1 MKKRR
6 ITVLVASLMVMAMGM
21 TMAGCTKLDG
31 GEQTSAVPATS
42 TTAAT
47 ATTTTTE
54 ATTEATT
61 ETVAETTTILSDSE
75 TGTQGGAPV
84 DLVVGNEADHNAQ
97 LSVKNGSGKTITEFY
112 IKKNEDKE
120 YEPDDLLATPWL
132 ADETRDVYLKVDT
145 EKAYDIRIVYEDG
158 TKNEMTRL
166 YVAYI
171 SEGTIQYLD
180 GKSFLEHEPIP
191 QETETSETTK
201 KPKATTTQDPNAGC
215 IGDDGL
221 FY

>member
-1 MKKRR
+1 MKKRLV
-6 ITVLVASLMVMAMGM
+6 TALVASLMVMALS
-21 TMAGCTKLDG
+21 GCSEKDG
-31 GEQTSAVPATS
+31 ETSM
-42 TTAAT
+42 
-47 ATTTTTE
+47 ATTTSSTTQATVSTTE
-54 ATTEATT
+54 STTVATT
-61 ETVAETTTILSDSE
+61 ETVAETTTIVPDSE

-84 DLVVGNEADHNAQ
+84 DLVVGNETDHNAH

-112 IKKNEDKE
+112 IKKNAEKE
-120 YEPDDLLATPWL
+120 YEPDNLLATPWQ

-145 EKAYDIRIVYEDG
+145 EKDYDIRIVYEDG

-166 YVAYI
+166 YLAYI

-191 QETETSETTK
+191 QENDTSETTK
-201 KPKATTTQDPNAGC
+201 KPKATTTQDPNSGC

>member
-1 MKKRR
+1 
-6 ITVLVASLMVMAMGM
+6 MV
-21 TMAGCTKLDG
+21 TT
-31 GEQTSAVPATS
+31 TFS
-42 TTAAT
+42 TTE

-54 ATTEATT
+54 ATTEATK
-61 ETVAETTTILSDSE
+61 ESVEETTTIVPDSE

-84 DLVVGNEADHNAQ
+84 DLVVGNEADHNAH

-112 IKKNEDKE
+112 IKKNADNE
-120 YEPDDLLATPWL
+120 YEPDNLLATPWQTE
-132 ADETRDVYLKVDT
+132 ETRDVYLKVDT
-145 EKAYDIRIVYEDG
+145 EKDYDIRIVYEDG

-166 YVAYI
+166 YLAYI

-191 QETETSETTK
+191 QESETSETKK